1 MGGTMRVHGMDDGD
15 IERLAGIHSMEQFE
29 DQTGREQADG
39 LLIMA
44 DALTYAAGIAA
55 ILTAILDS
63 MDAGWKFDKHSIIL
77 ISSGIGLWLCSQSL
91 NNFRRLL
98 PVWLRLVLGM
108 RILPETFEEQSIGA
122 RKRRMWTMVIASILT
137 IIIALEFTV
146 GKTLETRSG
155 VPFHLV
161 LWIIALVDMA
171 VALKWKGVIARSN
184 QIQQRP
190 GGWRYQT

>member
-1 MGGTMRVHGMDDGD
+1 MDESD
-15 IERLAGIHSMEQFE
+15 IERIAGINSMERFE
-29 DQTGREQADG
+29 DQTGRDQADT

-44 DALTYAAGIAA
+44 DAMTYAAGIAA
-55 ILTAILDS
+55 IITAILDS
-63 MDAGWKFDKHSIIL
+63 MDAGWKFDNNAIIL
-77 ISSGIGLWLCSQSL
+77 IASGIGLWLCSQSL

-108 RILPETFEEQSIGA
+108 RILPETFEEQTIGA

-137 IIIALEFTV
+137 MIIALEFTV
-146 GKTLETRSG
+146 SNSLETRSG

-161 LWIIALVDMA
+161 LWVIALIDMA
-171 VALKWKGVIARSN
+171 VALKWKAVIAQSN

-190 GGWRYQT
+190 GGWKYQT